1 MIKRLDRLDVATT
14 DLPATASLYEKNFGF
29 KVAQGPGADCA
40 TVTVGGAEIRLTAG
54 VAAADAL
61 TTIGEG
67 MFGLW
72 LEAEDLDQAV
82 AALKKAGVTLGAIR
96 RTEGRRAVAVDPD
109 CANKVPLYLFDRK

>member
-54 VAAADAL
+54 AAAADAL
-61 TTIGEG
+61 TAIGEG

-82 AALKKAGVTLGAIR
+82 ASLKKAGVTLGAIR

-109 CANKVPLYLFDRK
+109 CANKVPLYIFERK